1 MSCDTGTQP
10 QSPAPRPEAAWG
22 GQVEFPELASKGVM
36 SGKSAF
42 VTFNLFKREILFSE
56 EQTHTEVKKAELLV
70 TTNGEN

>member
-1 MSCDTGTQP
+1 M
-10 QSPAPRPEAAWG
+10 
-22 GQVEFPELASKGVM
+22 EFPELASKGVM
-36 SGKSAF
+36 SGKSVF